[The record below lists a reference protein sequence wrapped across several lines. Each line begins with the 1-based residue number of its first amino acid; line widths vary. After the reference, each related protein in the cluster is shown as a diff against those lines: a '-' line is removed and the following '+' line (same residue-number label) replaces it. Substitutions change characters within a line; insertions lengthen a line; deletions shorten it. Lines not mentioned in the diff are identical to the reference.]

1 MVDDTKETSDSAEID
16 ASAED
21 FVKHFVEFIGKG
33 YTIADLMQISPDR
46 MEALYSLAYQNYVTK
61 NYEDALKVFKVLVL
75 YDQSEQKYTMG
86 LAATEQDMGDYV
98 KAANTYSLAC
108 LQTGLKDPEPMY
120 FAAICLLKAG
130 QKEDAIVAL
139 KSLETMGREGNANDE
154 KFKLK
159 GLNLLK
165 VMENFKEL

>member
-1 MVDDTKETSDSAEID
+1 MADDTKVTSPAADDEAAE
-16 ASAED
+16 E
-21 FVKHFVEFIGKG
+21 FVKHFAEFIEKG
-33 YTIADLMQISPDR
+33 YTIADLMNISPER

-108 LQTGLKDPEPMY
+108 LQSGLKDPEPMY

-130 QKEDAIVAL
+130 QKEDAVVAL
-139 KSLETMGREGNANDE
+139 KSLETMGREGNTNDE
-154 KFKLK
+154 KFKQK

>member
-1 MVDDTKETSDSAEID
+1 MVDDTKETSDSAETD

-21 FVKHFVEFIGKG
+21 FVKHFAEFIEKG
-33 YTIADLMQISPDR
+33 YTIADLMHISPDR

-130 QKEDAIVAL
+130 QKEDAVVAL